1 MDAGPGRGPLVRRL
15 LNLAVIL
22 GSLAALAW
30 LVATEHDQLGRAIAG
45 VGHAK
50 LRLVVAAF
58 FCERVSMIA
67 FARVQVR
74 LLRAGGHRLNL
85 MSALGIV
92 FAGNALSVSVPIAG
106 PGLAVAFTYREL
118 ERREISRPAAAF
130 ALVVSGVLSTTT
142 LVVVIAAG
150 ALISGDALAA
160 IFGLVAV
167 VAVAAGLTGAVL
179 GLRVP
184 ACRRFCERTAIRGV
198 RAARRLRRKT
208 GEPPEQVVATALRQL
223 ADLHLRRRD
232 WVLAVYL
239 ALLNWIADAAC
250 LALSIRAAGLA
261 IPFRDLLLV
270 WSAGLAAGGIGLTPG
285 GVGVVEVALV
295 AALVGV
301 GVPAAPAA
309 VAVMIYR
316 LISLW
321 LVLLVGW
328 ILFIVISAR
337 RARRAAAQ
345 AAPPQLPLTTS
356 TLTDLSGYGDR
367 FAVYSRPQTRVSI
380 PENVS
385 MNC

>member
-1 MDAGPGRGPLVRRL
+1 
-15 LNLAVIL
+15 
-22 GSLAALAW
+22 
-30 LVATEHDQLGRAIAG
+30 

-50 LRLVVAAF
+50 LGLVVAAV

-74 LLRAGGHRLNL
+74 LLRASGHRLNL
-85 MSALGIV
+85 MQALGIV

-130 ALVVSGVLSTTT
+130 ALVVSGRLSTTT
-142 LVVVIAAG
+142 LIVVIAVG
-150 ALISGDALAA
+150 AVISGDALAA
-160 IFGLVAV
+160 LFGLVAV
-167 VAVAAGLTGAVL
+167 VAVAAGIAGAVL

-208 GEPPEQVVATALRQL
+208 DEPPEKVVATALRQL

-232 WVLAVYL
+232 WVIAVYL
-239 ALLNWIADAAC
+239 ALLNWLADAAC

-261 IPFRDLLLV
+261 VPLRDLLLV

-301 GVPAAPAA
+301 GMPAAPAA

-321 LVLLVGW
+321 LVMLLGW

-337 RARRAAAQ
+337 RARRATAQ
-345 AAPPQLPLTTS
+345 AAPPQLT
-356 TLTDLSGYGDR
+356 
-367 FAVYSRPQTRVSI
+367 
-380 PENVS
+380 
-385 MNC
+385 